1 MNVILRR
8 QRTACSA
15 DGIFQSTLLFLAA
28 REIEFLLPGKVL
40 FISGLT
46 VFNPMNNYCI
56 DTIKLIPEGL

>member
-8 QRTACSA
+8 QRTVSA

-46 VFNPMNNYCI
+46 VFNPMNNCCI
-56 DTIKLIPEGL
+56 DAIKLILEGL